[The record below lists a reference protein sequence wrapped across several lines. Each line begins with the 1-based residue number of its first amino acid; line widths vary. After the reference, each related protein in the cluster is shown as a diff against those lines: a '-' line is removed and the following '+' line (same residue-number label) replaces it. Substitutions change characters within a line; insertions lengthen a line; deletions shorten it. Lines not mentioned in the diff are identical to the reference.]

1 MKLDMQKFIN
11 LFEFLPSPINYLFQK
26 GIKMKT
32 AKTLILLMISLM
44 FALSSCMNPQ
54 NEEQPS
60 SEGPVV
66 LEINLGGNS
75 RAERFLG
82 TFDQIDRIGLD
93 IKRVYG
99 NKQVETDLKLEIDNS
114 TGNWKGTVNNLI
126 VGFDYEITGHA
137 YRLYDN
143 VTDDFV
149 TAFTPKDNS
158 NKFVEIFQ
166 GSVTHTVKDGLNT
179 LNLRLSP
186 ILDSRNLTVPRITH
200 IYRPF

>member
-1 MKLDMQKFIN
+1 MKLHMQKFMN
-11 LFEFLPSPINYLFQK
+11 LFELLPSQINYLFQK

-32 AKTLILLMISLM
+32 VKTLILLMISLM
-44 FALSSCMNPQ
+44 FSLSSCMNPQ

-60 SEGPVV
+60 SDGSVV
-66 LEINLGGNS
+66 LEVNLGGNS

-82 TFDQIDRIGLD
+82 TFDQINRMSLD

-99 NKQVETDLKLEIDNS
+99 NKMINTDLELSFDNI
-114 TGNWKGTVNNLI
+114 TGNWKGTGNNLI

-149 TAFTPKDNS
+149 TAFTT
-158 NKFVEIFQ
+158 IC
-166 GSVTHTVKDGLNT
+166 
-179 LNLRLSP
+179 
-186 ILDSRNLTVPRITH
+186 
-200 IYRPF
+200 